1 MAVVEMKCPNC
12 GGKMGLINNQFMCP
26 NCRTMILNIM
36 DAKIDADVTVMSP
49 DEFAKKIEESKRQFV
64 VNINDNIQ
72 VFDVQTKIINKKIAD
87 ATALLESG
95 DFDKVESALSDVPDT
110 VLSAERLRFLSQ
122 YKARNEYELSYY
134 DGYIDVENRRYGGTC
149 PNTHYQNILKLADEQ
164 TRATYIKIAAYCRE
178 QFDTKKKIEE
188 EIKEV
193 EGLLA
198 VKLYTDAVAY
208 AKEMCRKYPQT
219 VLSWAYLCT
228 VKYTISN
235 NYNCD
240 AEYTMMQKCV
250 DYTEEKIPSFLKD
263 KIAQAQKK
271 VDQHYAGKK
280 TFAWCFFGVGALTT
294 IVAGLFYFQQI
305 TSSTGNGGLILIG
318 ILSYLLQLGCGLGVL
333 GCLFSSLGYLGCF
346 ISNSDAEK
354 AVQLLPLEVKK
365 KMLNR
370 TSPSYLKILV
380 LVAPFLIAL
389 GVYLIVNFFTKFI

>member
-1 MAVVEMKCPNC
+1 M
-12 GGKMGLINNQFMCP
+12 
-26 NCRTMILNIM
+26 
-36 DAKIDADVTVMSP
+36 
-49 DEFAKKIEESKRQFV
+49 
-64 VNINDNIQ
+64 
-72 VFDVQTKIINKKIAD
+72 
-87 ATALLESG
+87 
-95 DFDKVESALSDVPDT
+95 
-110 VLSAERLRFLSQ
+110 RFLSQ

-134 DGYIDVENRRYGGTC
+134 DGYIDVESGRHGGTY

-164 TRATYIKIAAYCRE
+164 TKATYIKIAAYCRE

-198 VKLYTDAVAY
+198 VKLYTDAVDY

-219 VLSWAYLCT
+219 ALSWSYLCT

-250 DYTEEKIPSFLKD
+250 DYTEEKIPSFLKK

-271 VDQHYAGKK
+271 VDQHYEGKK
-280 TFAWCFFGVGALTT
+280 TFAWSFFRIGALT
-294 IVAGLFYFQQI
+294 ICGAGLMHLTRI
-305 TSSTGNGGLILIG
+305 TSSSGNGGLILIG
-318 ILSYLLQLGCGLGVL
+318 TLSSMLQLGCVLGIL